1 MALLNQGFV
10 RALNLDD
17 VIDPFLALNN
27 LGGGSITDDMAV
39 FADNKNNVTNL
50 VVRAPSES
58 GSPTDQSYTEI
69 GTPPGSDGTVFKLP
83 NIIGVFGNGD
93 VVRVKTIIKINNAIR
108 IGVSDQLFLQLD
120 EPVPVGF
127 FQPGQQTLV
136 TLNDT
141 RFSIIT
147 TALNGKPFVATPGAG
162 SNEILLE
169 DIGYP
174 EKLDNQGID
183 LNNIGLWDPDG
194 PNNNLV
200 TYPYITSPSLPLPSV
215 VSGPEL
221 TYDRTYFIAF
231 SNAINEFRLAR
242 TYSKTELIDQI
253 DFGFAFAGSAPPAKS
268 VVIQRVNECTQDNLK
283 NLARPIFEDDEF
295 TYDTGSLTRSFNS
308 NFSVLETSLDSAN
321 FFRIKKYLTNEDNLY
336 QEQTLDFGGNLVTSD
351 PDGFNISPSQLNPST
366 YPTTP
371 GIFILDKDN
380 STLSPPSIFRTRA
393 YSDNT
398 QPWEFNALTSTL
410 EYQSLR
416 DFSGNYSSSNAT
428 NQDMQIGNFIFADS
442 SNNVLELGD
451 SSSLFQG
458 VEVLTTL
465 EAQGIGPISF
475 QGSRFTHKLPVLI
488 EGEFYSICM
497 SAVKDNGSAP
507 GSS

>member
-10 RALNLDD
+10 RSLNLDD

-39 FADNKNNVTNL
+39 FADNKNNATKL
-50 VVRAPSES
+50 VVRCPSKS
-58 GSPTDQSYTEI
+58 GNVTDQTYTQI
-69 GTPPGSDGTVFKLP
+69 STPVGADGTVFKLP

-93 VVRVKTIIKINNAIR
+93 IVRIKTIVKINNAIR

-120 EPVPVGF
+120 EPVPSGF
-127 FQPGQQTLV
+127 FQPGQETLV

-141 RFSIIT
+141 RFTIIT
-147 TALNGKPFVATPGAG
+147 TSLNGKTFVATPGAG
-162 SNEILLE
+162 SNEIFLE
-169 DIGYP
+169 DLGYP
-174 EKLDNQGID
+174 EKLDNQGND
-183 LNNIGLWDPDG
+183 LNNIGTWDPDG

-215 VSGPEL
+215 VSGAAI

-242 TYSKTELIDQI
+242 DYSKIDLIDQI

-268 VVIQRVNECTQDNLK
+268 IVIERINECTQDNLK

-295 TYDTGSLTRSFNS
+295 TYDTGVLNNGLNA
-308 NFSVLETSLDSAN
+308 NFSLLETALDSAN
-321 FFRIKKYLTNEDNLY
+321 FFRFKKYLGNENNIY
-336 QEQTLDFGGNLVTSD
+336 QEPTLDFGGNLTTSD
-351 PDGFNISPSQLNPST
+351 PDGFNSSPASLNPST
-366 YPTTP
+366 NPKTP
-371 GIFILDKDN
+371 GVFILDKDN
-380 STLSPPSIFRTRA
+380 STLSSIIRTRA

-398 QPWEFNALTSTL
+398 QPWELNATTSTL
-410 EYQSLR
+410 EYQTLR
-416 DFSGNYSSSNAT
+416 NFSGAYSSTNAT
-428 NQDMQIGNFIFADS
+428 NQDMQIGNMILADTS
-442 SNNVLELGD
+442 TNNALELGD
-451 SSSLFQG
+451 ATALFQG
-458 VEVLTTL
+458 VEILTTA
-465 EAQGIGPISF
+465 EANAIGPISY
-475 QGSRFTHKLPVLI
+475 QGPRFTHKLPVLI

-497 SAVKDNGSAP
+497 SAVKNEGTAP